1 MLLIIVLILLLITV
15 YLISYGKESFISGPD
30 SKEIYLFW
38 TGGYDSTFRLCQALI
53 DENMIVT
60 PIYISYKH
68 LDNLPNKSY
77 KRHSQPQEIAAMDKI
92 RREIL
97 KKYPYLKDNLKPT
110 LVIPHIDLREDITKS
125 MYNLWK
131 EGRNHRSLSQY
142 GGLAQVSLDLNRDVE
157 IAVEKSRHS
166 TMRNMVKKYVVEY
179 PDGKYRIKNP
189 DKNTEIFKNM
199 VFPTFYTSKKE
210 MLNIAKK
217 NNYKD
222 ILNITWSCWFPRKG
236 KPCKKCPMCI
246 QRII

>member
-1 MLLIIVLILLLITV
+1 MLLVIVLILLFITIYIIHCSNEPFV
-15 YLISYGKESFISGPD
+15 SSRDSG
-30 SKEIYLFW
+30 EIYLFW

-53 DENMIVT
+53 EENKIVI

-68 LDNLPNKSY
+68 LDNLPSKSY
-77 KRHSQPQEIAAMDKI
+77 KRYSQPQEIDAMNRI
-92 RREIL
+92 RNEIL
-97 KKYPYLKDNLKPT
+97 KKFPDLKDNLKPT
-110 LVIPHIDLREDITKS
+110 LIIPHLDLRKHVIKC

-142 GGLAQVSLDLNRDVE
+142 GGLAQVSLDLNKDVE

-166 TMRNMVKKYVVEY
+166 TMRNMVKKYVVKY

-199 VFPTFYTSKKE
+199 VFPTFYTSKKD

-217 NNYKD
+217 NNYDD
-222 ILNITWSCWFPRKG
+222 ILKITWSCWFPKKG
-236 KPCKKCPMCI
+236 KPCKKCPMCL
-246 QRII
+246 QRIV